1 MQMKN
6 LYLAFLIVLFQSS
19 TVNASLYDFAFSITG
34 SGNPTMT
41 LENSG
46 GALISALCITIGDTV
61 YNFDSSTVSSAIGI
75 GYDLIIPDTN
85 STGGVRSD
93 EIRFTFTVFD
103 NDEKFRF
110 TGEIDV
116 DNANTSEIWHVIMI
130 NNGALPNS
138 ILSVDFA
145 DHHHVDLVL
154 PDAPAPITDYSV
166 SYQADLATPLP
177 ASALLFGSVLSGL
190 IVIRRKR

>member
-19 TVNASLYDFAFSITG
+19 TVNASLYDFTFSITG

-46 GALISALCITIGDTV
+46 DALISALYISIGDNN
-61 YNFDSSTVSSAIGI
+61 YNFDSSTVTSSTGI
-75 GYDLIIPDTN
+75 DYSLVIPDTN
-85 STGGVRSD
+85 SNGGIRSD
-93 EIRFTFTVFD
+93 EIRFTFTDFG
-103 NDEKFRF
+103 NNEKFRF
-110 TGEIDV
+110 TGEIDI

-145 DHHHVDLVL
+145 DHHHVDLTL
-154 PDAPAPITDYSV
+154 PDAPVPINDYSV

-177 ASALLFGSVLSGL
+177 ASALLLGSVLSGL
-190 IVIRRKR
+190 IILRRKK